1 MTHQMIV
8 SRYTIGRGTING
20 KGFRTLVHHGTCEIF
35 GENLDFV
42 WNITRILLYGIC
54 LVPVKFPQYSP
65 SQKVLVLIDPAWY
78 PRGPKSNGPWVL
90 VRCLEGRYMI
100 KEERVMGAL
109 LSADTTKS
117 GDGYTCSMLGRS
129 IQ

>member
-1 MTHQMIV
+1 M
-8 SRYTIGRGTING
+8 SRYTIGRGTINA
-20 KGFRTLVHHGTCEIF
+20 KGFRTFVHHGTCETF

-54 LVPVKFPQYSP
+54 LVPVKFPQDSP

-90 VRCLEGRYMI
+90 VRYLEGWYMF
-100 KEERVMGAL
+100 KEERDTRAW

-117 GDGYTCSMLGRS
+117 GDGHTSSMLGRS